1 MSGSSQENLMLY
13 KSRLRSEEAYI
24 FALGQAAYSYCYL
37 EWQVIWLIQKLD
49 PTFEILSTN
58 ELTGGKIA
66 GLFRTAV
73 KKAKANV
80 RDVTYARLRDGY
92 AELFRLVAVRSD
104 LLHAHP
110 FTAANGQRLGRY
122 KDGNIEWT
130 IEAVDD
136 ACMRFDKLAIE
147 LNDIF
152 HTVLP

>member
-1 MSGSSQENLMLY
+1 MPY
-13 KSRLRSEEAYI
+13 KSRVPSEEAYI

-49 PTFEILSTN
+49 PAFEILSTN

-66 GLFRTAV
+66 GLFKSAV
-73 KKAKANV
+73 KSAKANV

-92 AELFRLVAVRSD
+92 SELFRLVAVRSD

-110 FTAANGQRLGRY
+110 FTSADGQRLGRY
-122 KDGNIEWT
+122 KGGKNVEWT

-136 ACMRFDKLAIE
+136 ACRRFDKLAIE

-152 HTVLP
+152 HKDLP